1 MRIYSFLLLICSL
14 SLFSAFTVNR
24 HDPGDPVFV
33 SANSSHWVD
42 SVFQTLT
49 PEKRIGQLFMVAAY
63 SNKDKAHVNEI
74 KKLISEQGIGGLIFF
89 QGGPKREVNLTN
101 TYQGLSDVPLL
112 ISIDGE
118 WGLAMRL
125 DSTVQF
131 PRQMTLGAI
140 QDDSL
145 IYAMGKEI
153 AIECKRMGIQVNL
166 APVAD
171 INNNPNNPVISNRSF
186 GENKYLVARKAAMY
200 MKGMQDAGVLANAK
214 HFPGHGD
221 TDSDS
226 HKTLP
231 VINQCIQRM
240 DTLELFPFR
249 ELFRQG
255 LGSVMVA
262 HLNVPCYDTAKN
274 MAATLSPK
282 VVNGLLKDTLGFKG
296 LVFTD
301 ALNMKGV
308 AKFYAPGV
316 VDLKALLAGND
327 VLLFSED
334 VPTAVDEIK
343 KAIVK
348 GLITQDEI
356 DLRCKKILRAK
367 YWCGLNKVEK
377 IPVKKLY
384 EDLNN
389 RRADILNRKLA
400 DASVT
405 LLKNSNTLIPLQRLD
420 TLSIATVSLGYEDPS
435 AFDEMV
441 NNYHPSIH
449 FGITKDAKPAL
460 GDTILRKLKAFNTII
475 LCVNNTNNAPKKDF
489 GLSDLCRHL
498 LDSICSMKN
507 KHVIVDVFA
516 NPYLLTLF
524 REVEKAD
531 AVILS
536 YEWSSYTQNSSAALL
551 FGGIGASGKIPVSVS
566 PLFPAGTGIN
576 TGPPVRF
583 KYTIPEEVDIDSRK
597 FKQIDTLAWRG
608 IKNRAYPG
616 CQILVAKDGKVIYRK
631 AFGYHTYA
639 KKERVKNDDIYDLA
653 SVTKIL
659 SSTPAMMKLVDEKSV
674 RLNDR
679 LSEHLPEIK
688 GSNKQDIIIR
698 EMMAHQAGLK
708 DWLPFWMWTMDGTE
722 YKKGIYSK
730 TKTDSFP
737 LRVADRLYINKVWPD
752 TMFKQLLRSPV
763 GTRGKFVYSDLGYYF
778 IKRMVEDKK
787 KVPLNKFMDSVFY
800 RPLGLTTLGYLPR
813 ERFDLERIIPTE
825 YDLKFRKQ
833 QIQGDVHDQG
843 AAMMGGV
850 GGHAGLFADANDVAV
865 LMQLFLNKGT
875 YGGVRYL
882 DSATV
887 NDFTRC
893 QYCVGNRRGAGF
905 DKPEMDP
912 KKDSPV
918 CDCVSYLSFGH
929 QGFTGTI
936 TWADPANGLVYVF
949 LSNRVYPDAEDNRLL
964 KQGTRTNILRVIN
977 DAISNPLKP

>member
-850 GGHAGLFADANDVAV
+850 GG
-865 LMQLFLNKGT
+865 
-875 YGGVRYL
+875 
-882 DSATV
+882 
-887 NDFTRC
+887 
-893 QYCVGNRRGAGF
+893 
-905 DKPEMDP
+905 
-912 KKDSPV
+912 
-918 CDCVSYLSFGH
+918 
-929 QGFTGTI
+929 
-936 TWADPANGLVYVF
+936 
-949 LSNRVYPDAEDNRLL
+949 
-964 KQGTRTNILRVIN
+964 
-977 DAISNPLKP
+977 

>member
-1 MRIYSFLLLICSL
+1 MRIYPFLLLVSSICL
-14 SLFSAFTVNR
+14 LTAFTTR
-24 HDPGDPVFV
+24 QQDPGNPVFE
-33 SANSSHWVD
+33 SADSNHWVD
-42 SVFQTLT
+42 SVFATLS
-49 PEKRIGQLFMVAAY
+49 PERRIGQLFMVAAY

-74 KKLISEQGIGGLIFF
+74 KKLITEQGIGGLIFF
-89 QGGPKREVNLTN
+89 QGGPKREANLCN
-101 TYQGLSDVPLL
+101 LYQGLSEVPLL

-145 IYAMGKEI
+145 IYEMGKEI
-153 AIECKRMGIQVNL
+153 ARECRRMGIQVNL

-186 GENKYLVARKAAMY
+186 GENKYLVARKAGMY

-240 DTLELFPFR
+240 DTLELYPFR

-282 VVNGLLKDTLGFKG
+282 IVNGLLKDTLGFKG
-296 LVFTD
+296 LIFTD
-301 ALNMKGV
+301 ALNMRGV
-308 AKFYAPGV
+308 AKFYAPGL

-334 VPTAVDEIK
+334 VPTAIEEIK
-343 KAIVK
+343 KAMVK
-348 GLITQDEI
+348 GLITQEEI
-356 DLRCKKILRAK
+356 DKRCRKILKAK
-367 YWCGLNKVEK
+367 YWCGLAKAEK
-377 IPVKKLY
+377 ISLIRIY

-389 RRADILNRKLA
+389 RRADLLNRKLA
-400 DASVT
+400 DAAMTV
-405 LLKNSNTLIPLQRLD
+405 LKNDNNLLPLKRLD
-420 TLSIATVSLGYEDPS
+420 TLRIATVSLGYEDPS
-435 AFDEMV
+435 AFDEML
-441 NNYHPSIH
+441 NNYMPVSHL
-449 FGITKDAKPAL
+449 GITKDAKQNL
-460 GDTILRKLKAFNTII
+460 GDSILRKLKDYNTII
-475 LCVNNTNNAPKKDF
+475 LCVNNTNNSPKKDF

-507 KHVIVDVFA
+507 KHIIVDVFA

-524 REVEKAD
+524 KEVEKAD
-531 AVILS
+531 AVVLS
-536 YEWSSYTQNSSAALL
+536 YEWSSYTQNSSAALI

-566 PLFPAGTGIN
+566 PRFPAGTGIN
-576 TGPPVRF
+576 TGKAIRF
-583 KYTIPEEVDIDSRK
+583 KYTVPEEVDIDPRK
-597 FKQIDTLAWRG
+597 LKQIDTLAWRG
-608 IKNRAYPG
+608 IKNKAYPG
-616 CQILVAKDGKVIYRK
+616 CQILVAKDGKVFYRK
-631 AFGYHTYA
+631 SFGYHTYA
-639 KKERVKNDDIYDLA
+639 KKDKVRNDDIYDIA
-653 SVTKIL
+653 SVTKIMA
-659 SSTPAMMKLVDEKSV
+659 STPALMKLVDEKSV

-708 DWLPFWMWTMDGTE
+708 DWLPFWMWTMEGTE
-722 YKKGIYSK
+722 YKPGIYSK
-730 TKTDSFP
+730 TKSDSFP
-737 LRVADRLYINKVWPD
+737 LRVADRLYIRKAWQD
-752 TMFKQLLRSPV
+752 TMFQQLLRSPM

-778 IKRMVEDKK
+778 IKRLVETNKRK
-787 KVPLNKFMDSVFY
+787 ALNIFVDSVFY
-800 RPLGLTTLGYLPR
+800 KPIGLQTMGYKPR

-850 GGHAGLFADANDVAV
+850 GGHAGLFSDANDVAV
-865 LMQLFLNKGT
+865 MMQLYMNKGT

-882 DSATV
+882 DSATI

-893 QYCVGNRRGAGF
+893 QYCVSNRRGAGF
-905 DKPEMDP
+905 DKPETDP

-936 TWADPANGLVYVF
+936 TWADPASGLVYVF
-949 LSNRVYPDAEDNRLL
+949 LSNRVYPDADDNRLL
-964 KQGTRTNILRVIN
+964 KQGTRTAIMRVLN
-977 DAISNPLKP
+977 DAVSNPVKP